1 MNFETQRHPM
11 PLQSLT
17 PNLMVEDVNAAV
29 DWYKDTLDFEL
40 KMSNPGSGTFE
51 WAMIQSGEVTLMFE
65 SRASLEGELPALK
78 EKPVGASGTFF
89 IRLDDVKALYDR
101 ISGKVEIVSDLKKT
115 SYGSE
120 EFSITDNNGYILTFA
135 QFG

>member
-1 MNFETQRHPM
+1 M

-17 PNLMVEDVNAAV
+17 PNLMVENVNAAV
-29 DWYKDTLDFEL
+29 DWYKDMLGFEL
-40 KMSNPGSGTFE
+40 VMSNPESGTFE
-51 WAMIQSGEVTLMFE
+51 WAMLQSGEVKLMFE
-65 SRASLEGELPALK
+65 ARASLEGQHSALK

-89 IRLDDVKALYDR
+89 IRLDDVKALYYR
-101 ISGKVEIVSDLKKT
+101 ISSKVKIVSDLKKT

>member
-1 MNFETQRHPM
+1 M

-29 DWYKDTLDFEL
+29 DWYKDMLGFEL
-40 KMSNPGSGTFE
+40 KMSNPESGTFE
-51 WAMIQSGEVTLMFE
+51 WAMLQSGEVKLMFE
-65 SRASLEGELPALK
+65 ARASLEGELPALK

-101 ISGKVEIVSDLKKT
+101 ISGKVEIVSGLKKT

>member
-1 MNFETQRHPM
+1 M

-29 DWYKDTLDFEL
+29 DWYKDMLGFKL
-40 KMSNPGSGTFE
+40 MMSNPESGTFE
-51 WAMIQSGEVTLMFE
+51 WAMIQSGEATLMFE
-65 SRASLEGELPALK
+65 ARASLEGQLSALK

-101 ISGKVEIVSDLKKT
+101 ISGKVEIVSDLNKT
-115 SYGSE
+115 FYGSE
-120 EFSITDNNGYILTFA
+120 EFSISDNNGYILTFA
-135 QFG
+135 QFA